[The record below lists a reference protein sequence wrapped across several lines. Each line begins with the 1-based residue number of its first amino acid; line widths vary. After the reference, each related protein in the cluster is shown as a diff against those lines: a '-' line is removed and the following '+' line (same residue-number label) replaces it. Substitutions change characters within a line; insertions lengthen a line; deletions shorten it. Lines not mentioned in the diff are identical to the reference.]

1 LQEGRENANI
11 DAGLGFIWRISVET
25 IANDAGRRFMIVL
38 NGACACADISLVRMT
53 VSALIAVSLAGC
65 ATDYCSNIQDL
76 PPLVDLGP
84 GQTYHGYE
92 GGLYPGANN
101 VRPAAHDAAGR
112 RIAQSIV
119 PEDANGNPDPV
130 NGKIV
135 YTIMSVSNGYGM
147 WHSGDAG
154 IYGAD
159 PSVTFMTRAN
169 ADPAKNPKL
178 TVAYGFEWEVWEAF
192 KRVKANQGAAGQLD
206 ARDPNDNFY
215 DSTDFA
221 LREQGLTPL
230 QVQIVWLFIPASP
243 SWANVPWH
251 TRSTTP
257 PANILSFPRDAE
269 VTKQAWKEMIYAIR
283 TRYPTVKII
292 YISTKGYTY
301 RPLMETIPDR
311 ARDQVRKLAQ
321 QDAPIRLHD
330 VKEAIKAVMRG
341 PGDAPGGPIEPWNHD
356 MGWSVKWLIE
366 DQINGDPFLNYDPAR
381 GAVNAPWISW
391 GPYFWT
397 YGDGTPRAY
406 DGFSWNCGD
415 VYDDGLHLNH
425 SGMYKEASLLL
436 AQMTSDPTATPW
448 FLGSAEVPPPV
459 ESPPVVEEPP
469 LRKH

>member
-1 LQEGRENANI
+1 LQENRENANI

-53 VSALIAVSLAGC
+53 VSALIAVSLASC
-65 ATDYCSNIQDL
+65 ATNYCSNIQNL

-101 VRPAAHDAAGR
+101 VRPAAHTAAGR
-112 RIAQSIV
+112 KIAHSIV
-119 PEDANGNPDPV
+119 PLDANGNPDPV

-147 WHSGDAG
+147 WHTGDTAIWHCCNAG
-154 IYGAD
+154 IPD

-178 TVAYGFEWEVWEAF
+178 TVAYGFEY
-192 KRVKANQGAAGQLD
+192 QLGSDKID
-206 ARDPNDNFY
+206 ARDPNGNFY

-221 LREQGLTPL
+221 LGEQGLTPL

-243 SWANVPWH
+243 SWAVAPWH
-251 TRSTTP
+251 TRNMASP
-257 PANILSFPRDAE
+257 PDILSFPRDAE

-283 TRYPTVKII
+283 TRYPNVKLI
-292 YISTKGYTY
+292 YNSTKGYTY
-301 RPLMETIPDR
+301 RPLMEGVTDR
-311 ARDQVRKLAQ
+311 FKDQIRSLTRRNAPVRLRDV
-321 QDAPIRLHD
+321 I
-330 VKEAIKAVMRG
+330 EAIKAVMRG

-356 MGWSVKWLIE
+356 TGWSVKWLIE
-366 DQINGDPFLNYDPAR
+366 DQINGDPSLNYDPAR

-425 SGMYKEASLLL
+425 SGMYKEVSLLL

>member
-1 LQEGRENANI
+1 LQQGRENANI

-53 VSALIAVSLAGC
+53 VSALIAVSLASC
-65 ATDYCSNIQDL
+65 ALATNYCSNIQNL

-101 VRPAAHDAAGR
+101 VRPAVHTAAGLK
-112 RIAQSIV
+112 IAHSIV
-119 PEDANGNPDPV
+119 PLDANGNPDPV

-135 YTIMSVSNGYGM
+135 YTIVSVSNGYGM
-147 WHSGDAG
+147 WHTGDTGIWHCCNAG
-154 IYGAD
+154 IPD

-178 TVAYGFEWEVWEAF
+178 TVAYGFEY
-192 KRVKANQGAAGQLD
+192 QLGSNKID
-206 ARDPNDNFY
+206 VRDPNGNFY

-221 LREQGLTPL
+221 LGEQGLTPL

-243 SWANVPWH
+243 SWAKVPWH

-283 TRYPTVKII
+283 TRYPNVKLI
-292 YISTKGYTY
+292 YNSTKGYTY
-301 RPLMETIPDR
+301 RPLMEGVTDR
-311 ARDQVRKLAQ
+311 FKDQIRSLTRRNVPVRLRDV
-321 QDAPIRLHD
+321 I
-330 VKEAIKAVMRG
+330 EAIKAVMRG
-341 PGDAPGGPIEPWNHD
+341 DVPGGPIEPWNHD
-356 MGWSVKWLIE
+356 AGWSVKWLIE
-366 DQINGDPFLNYDPAR
+366 DQINGDPSLNYDPAR

-425 SGMYKEASLLL
+425 SGMYKEVSLLL

-459 ESPPVVEEPP
+459 GSPPVVEEPP